1 MLFHQSRGFI
11 FIDCTCSATVYFVAM
26 AKTNKSKSKLKSKK
40 GSVKK
45 SLTNKPKVL
54 NPFEVHVNRQKFTV
68 AGRKLKNDKG
78 LPGVSRAKAI
88 KKRKATLL
96 QEYRVQHK
104 ANKFD
109 DRRIGE
115 NNKGMTAEDRVV
127 ARFTAERNRNRK
139 KTKFNL
145 ADEETLTHR
154 GQSLMDIEKF
164 DNPRSDSEDDDEQ
177 ESGRLEAKFVSDA
190 HFGGFLSRKEETE
203 SSTQSRQNLIQELIA
218 ESKKRKAEKKL
229 ENEKTA
235 ELTDKLDADWKDL
248 QAIIYQSKRQKPN
261 EVEEKPQIDDYDK
274 AVRALVFEAKGVPT
288 DRLKS
293 EEEIAKE
300 EKERLEKLEAE
311 RVARMHGKYDGLKP
325 APKHRSADDLDDGFE
340 YEEDDPMLSYD
351 ADGNVQI
358 SDSNLRVQSV
368 EEDDDDDDD
377 QEERSEKEESEEE
390 GSEEEGEEEEEEDQE
405 SGDEDDN
412 EEAEDEEDDADSL
425 SDLRLQVS
433 EDEEEEKPVKNTL
446 KKRKNATD
454 ARPDLAKLKEMMEQA
469 RKELPFTYTVP
480 ENYMDFVELFEDKAL
495 AQQSV
500 ILERMIKCNHPKL
513 GNNNTAKLGA
523 LYAFLL
529 QWLNDNTVDPP
540 ANKFV
545 SNPNEEF
552 LNTLLPHMFEV
563 VQLSGA
569 GNARRCTAAVL
580 TEKYEEWVKTGA
592 NTVPPLDTII
602 FFQLILHI
610 FPTSDFRH
618 PATSPAVVFMAEIL
632 NNAAIHSFRD
642 VCNGLFICE
651 LLTQYTSLSRRFLPE
666 AFKFLSDVICA
677 LAQNETSPRFSDEL
691 KPSDLKNEN
700 LLPAAIE
707 ILHQMAEQS
716 KSNVPSLPVILKP
729 VVKVLSGVSQERI
742 KKLGKAGADSIE
754 GLKNLCLNPGRLE
767 VMVMEKKRPKPLKL
781 YEPRIE
787 PVMYALNS
795 IFLCFVK
802 NILFFSYDGKRRV
815 DMSEKKR
822 EKLKLVHKFKK
833 EMKGAVREIRRDQD
847 FLAKVQLKET
857 LKSDAERKAKVK
869 DILGS
874 LATQAGELNKLDRK
888 KGKKK

>member
-1 MLFHQSRGFI
+1 
-11 FIDCTCSATVYFVAM
+11 M
-26 AKTNKSKSKLKSKK
+26 AKTNKSKSKSKK

-45 SLTNKPKVL
+45 SSTNKPKVL

-115 NNKGMTAEDRVV
+115 NNKGMTAEDRIV

-154 GQSLMDIEKF
+154 GQSLMEIEKF

-203 SSTQSRQNLIQELIA
+203 NSTQSRQNLIQELIA
-218 ESKKRKAEKKL
+218 ESKKRKAEKKMQ
-229 ENEKTA
+229 NEKTA
-235 ELTDKLDADWKDL
+235 ELTEKLDADWKDL
-248 QAIIYQSKRQKPN
+248 EAIIYQSKRLKHN
-261 EVEEKPQIDDYDK
+261 ENEEKPQIDDYDK
-274 AVRALVFEAKGVPT
+274 TVRALVFEAKGVPT

-293 EEEIAKE
+293 EEELAKE
-300 EKERLEKLEAE
+300 EKERLENLEAE

-358 SDSNLRVQSV
+358 SDSNLRVQSIQ
-368 EEDDDDDDD
+368 DDDD
-377 QEERSEKEESEEE
+377 QEEGSEEEESEEE
-390 GSEEEGEEEEEEDQE
+390 GSEEEGEEEEEQE
-405 SGDEDDN
+405 SGDEDGEA
-412 EEAEDEEDDADSL
+412 EEAEDEDDADSL

-433 EDEEEEKPVKNTL
+433 EDEEEEKPVKNNP
-446 KKRKNATD
+446 KKNKKATD
-454 ARPDLAKLKEMMEQA
+454 TRPDLAKLKEMMEQA
-469 RKELPFTYTVP
+469 RKELPYTFTVP

-569 GNARRCTAAVL
+569 GNARRCTVAVL
-580 TEKYEEWVKTGA
+580 TEKYEEWVKSGA

-716 KSNVPSLPVILKP
+716 KANVPSLPVILKP

-742 KKLGKAGADSIE
+742 KKLGNAGADSIE
-754 GLKNLCLNPGRLE
+754 GLKNLCLKPGRLE
-767 VMVMEKKRPKPLKL
+767 VMMMEKKRPKPLKL

-787 PVMYALNS
+787 PV
-795 IFLCFVK
+795 I
-802 NILFFSYDGKRRV
+802 YDGKRRV

-847 FLAKVQLKET
+847 FLAKVHLKET